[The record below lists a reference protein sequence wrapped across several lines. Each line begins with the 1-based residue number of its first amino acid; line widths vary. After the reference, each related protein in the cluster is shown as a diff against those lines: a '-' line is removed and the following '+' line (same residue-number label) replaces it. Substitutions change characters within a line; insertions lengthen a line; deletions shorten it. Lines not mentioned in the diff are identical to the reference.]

1 MKGDR
6 KVINNF
12 VKTWI
17 WLMDYYIGLYLDLD
31 VRIMKNFLEKVLYT
45 DELNVV
51 FQRILNDKEKG
62 KISEKIEKRGILLNV
77 IILLDD
83 TYEMICK
90 EEGFILLNK
99 SLDYLINNFLSI
111 NWLLAYLLRKDFENG
126 KKSEGNTYQQSDI
139 IIEFLKV
146 IRKENNIRKMIKK
159 DDAEKEENIKIW
171 ENVSKYDLKFI
182 KAHVEYL
189 KFLVILLCITESPFY
204 SKQSRMIA
212 SQLKNC
218 LKKILVNCRIEKF
231 FMEPNIQYS
240 EEEFGIHTTTK
251 FEMYFIQ
258 SNGDRYCLRLDF
270 PHNDVKKIH
279 FNIHEPFR
287 GTAFPIKKYE
297 FQELCDKC
305 PDCDLNDFFYKYGDC
320 YWFKNN
326 FLLKIKEKCKDEEY
340 VILYKK
346 FCDNRHYNFLSIG
359 ITCEDM
365 RNFLKELFEAISVWD
380 MQNCIYKK
388 NKSIDVNEQFK
399 LINILEGARQM
410 IYDINMLQMD
420 EIFNGKNHIYEK
432 KK

>member
-126 KKSEGNTYQQSDI
+126 RKSEGNTYQQSDI

-218 LKKILVNCRIEKF
+218 LKKI
-231 FMEPNIQYS
+231 
-240 EEEFGIHTTTK
+240 
-251 FEMYFIQ
+251 
-258 SNGDRYCLRLDF
+258 
-270 PHNDVKKIH
+270 
-279 FNIHEPFR
+279 
-287 GTAFPIKKYE
+287 
-297 FQELCDKC
+297 
-305 PDCDLNDFFYKYGDC
+305 
-320 YWFKNN
+320 W
-326 FLLKIKEKCKDEEY
+326 
-340 VILYKK
+340 
-346 FCDNRHYNFLSIG
+346 
-359 ITCEDM
+359 
-365 RNFLKELFEAISVWD
+365 
-380 MQNCIYKK
+380 
-388 NKSIDVNEQFK
+388 
-399 LINILEGARQM
+399 
-410 IYDINMLQMD
+410 
-420 EIFNGKNHIYEK
+420 
-432 KK
+432 